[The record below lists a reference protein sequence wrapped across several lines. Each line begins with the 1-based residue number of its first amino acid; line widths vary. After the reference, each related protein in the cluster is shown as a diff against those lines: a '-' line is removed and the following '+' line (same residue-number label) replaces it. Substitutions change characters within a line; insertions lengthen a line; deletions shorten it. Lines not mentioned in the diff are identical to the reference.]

1 MRSAVPILL
10 AAALGVVCAVLVA
23 ACGGDDS
30 KLIPQRDAQALKRYA
45 DRVGAA
51 VDSQDCQT
59 AAVEVQRAQD
69 RIAELPASV
78 DGGLRA
84 NLEQG
89 FQNLAQRAA
98 RECQGTTTTTPTD
111 TTTTETTPTDTTTTE
126 TTPTET
132 TQTDTTTTETPPPTT
147 TEQPPPTDTGTD
159 TGGGGTG
166 APTP

>member
-1 MRSAVPILL
+1 MRSAVPILF

-30 KLIPQRDAQALKRYA
+30 KLISPRDAEALKRYA

-69 RIAELPASV
+69 RISELPSDV
-78 DGGLRA
+78 DPELRT
-84 NLEQG
+84 NLEEG
-89 FQNLAQRAA
+89 FQNLAQTAA
-98 RECQGTTTTTPTD
+98 RECQGTTETQP
-111 TTTTETTPTDTTTTE
+111 TETTPTETE

-132 TQTDTTTTETPPPTT
+132 TQTDTTTTEEPPPTTTEEPPPTT
-147 TEQPPPTDTGTD
+147 TEQPPPTDTGS
-159 TGGGGTG
+159 GPGNGGTE
-166 APTP
+166 APSP

>member
-78 DGGLRA
+78 DDGLRA
-84 NLEQG
+84 NLEEG
-89 FQNLAQRAA
+89 FQNLAQTAA
-98 RECQGTTTTTPTD
+98 RECQG
-111 TTTTETTPTDTTTTE
+111 TTE

-132 TQTDTTTTETPPPTT
+132 TPTETTTETTETDTTPTETQTDTTTTEEPPPTT
-147 TEQPPPTDTGTD
+147 TEEPPPTDTGTNTD
-159 TGGGGTG
+159 GGTE

>member
-30 KLIPQRDAQALKRYA
+30 KLIPQRDAEALNRYA

-84 NLEQG
+84 NLEEG

-98 RECQGTTTTTPTD
+98 RECQGTTTTPTETTPTE
-111 TTTTETTPTDTTTTE
+111 TTTETTETD

-132 TQTDTTTTETPPPTT
+132 TQTDTTTTEEPPPTT
-147 TEQPPPTDTGTD
+147 TEEPPPTDTGTN
-159 TGGGGTG
+159 TGGGTE

>member
-30 KLIPQRDAQALKRYA
+30 KLIPQRDAEALKRYA

-69 RIAELPASV
+69 RIAELPRQV
-78 DGGLRA
+78 DDGLRA
-84 NLEQG
+84 NLEEG

-98 RECQGTTTTTPTD
+98 REGQGTT
-111 TTTTETTPTDTTTTE
+111 ETNPTE

-132 TQTDTTTTETPPPTT
+132 TTETTETDTTPTETTETDTTTTEA
-147 TEQPPPTDTGTD
+147 PPTDTGTTEAPPTDTD
-159 TGGGGTG
+159 TGGGGTE